1 MRRKRKGQSLVEM
14 ALLLPF
20 MLFILFAII
29 DLGWYV
35 FNYAT
40 VYNAAR
46 RGSEKAS
53 QLPPYDTRL
62 DDETDGCSGAILF
75 AAREGVYQ
83 GAYRDAGSNQQRWTP
98 GLGGV
103 ELYLG
108 DNVFINYPNGD
119 PRKLGEPIEVIVNVD
134 VQPLTPLLTLGR
146 TFGLGSLGPDGNPVI
161 SIHSTSRRT
170 VEGLGINPEFNN
182 GLTCQP

>member
-20 MLFILFAII
+20 MFFLLFAII

-40 VYNAAR
+40 IYNAAR

-75 AAREGVYQ
+75 AVREGVYQ
-83 GAYRDAGSNQQRWTP
+83 SAYRDAGTNQQLWSP
-98 GLGGV
+98 GLGGMS
-103 ELYLG
+103 LFLG
-108 DNVFINYPNGD
+108 DNVYIDYPYGQA
-119 PRKLGEPIEVIVNVD
+119 RKLGDPIEVIVTAE

-146 TFGLGSLGPDGNPVI
+146 TFGLGSIGPDGNAVI
-161 SIHSTSRRT
+161 TLRSTSRRT
-170 VEGLGINPEFNN
+170 IEGLGINPEFDN
-182 GLTCQP
+182 GITCQP